1 MLPNNFGVC
10 YGTSS
15 DVCYL
20 LVRGQEAMARTT
32 PTVHNS
38 RLFYQRDGQDCQLV
52 VGTPDWYAWLD
63 TATSFAFRSTQG
75 SFTARK
81 ERSGNKRGNWYWKA
95 YTRRD
100 GRLLHAYLG
109 KTETLTVEHLRA
121 VALELAQEQ
130 QYKDSG
136 ASVLNKRLPASEVHA
151 HTTRLLGEHFKQDA
165 QSILHAQSTAIIGRE
180 QETRTACTLLQRPD
194 VRLLTITGPGGVG
207 KTRLAL
213 HVADILTEDFADG
226 VCYVSLASVT
236 DAALVLPIIA
246 QELGFVEAG
255 ETSLLPRLQAFLR
268 DKHLLLLIDNFEQVV
283 TAAPLLAELLS
294 ACPDLKML
302 VTSREVLHIHI
313 EHELAVPPLALPATP
328 DFSEPDEIRHYPAI
342 ALFIERARFVKPDF
356 QVTDDDTHN
365 LVEICRKLDGLPLA
379 IELAAS
385 RIKLLPLH
393 LLRARLD
400 HRLQLLTGGSRDLP
414 KRQQTL
420 RDTLAWSYELLDA
433 GEQQLFRLLSVFVRG
448 CTLEVAEQFAQAF
461 FQDTEQI
468 LPRIA
473 SLIDKSLLQRV
484 EQSSGEARIIMLET
498 MREYGQERLA
508 ECQEEATARGAHA
521 MHYLALAEQAEGEM
535 RKADQVTWFN
545 RLDQENEN
553 IRVALSWLLE
563 QDNIEAAL
571 RVCSA
576 LWIFW
581 LVRDHR
587 SEGLQW
593 VERAI
598 ARSAHVQCTPMT
610 RARANYAAGVLAESQ
625 GLHQRSVEY
634 WNESLALYEQC
645 DHSPGIA
652 AVLNRLGHVYAR
664 SASSE
669 AHDLYQKSLAL
680 AQQCHEPYATADALV
695 SLADEALGLRDLATA
710 HRLFEE
716 SLNIYTSL
724 GDKRSIAYCL
734 SGLGQVTASDGNHR
748 EAHALLEQS
757 LALLREIKDRVGI
770 AFGLIPLGMTTLYLG
785 DYTTAYALLEESQ
798 TVSKKLGKQNE
809 VARYLG
815 VLGEAVLRQNREDAH
830 GRALLEESLAIFR
843 ETGNEE
849 EVASRLYTLGHIE
862 FTQGN
867 FGAAQKLLG
876 ECLAIFRRLGN
887 QVMTATT
894 LRLLGH
900 LEAQKCNF
908 AEAHTLMQESVA
920 LARQLGDQ
928 WMLSNSLSYL
938 GLVTLN
944 QGKYEEARAPLK
956 ESVALAREI
965 GDQRRLADALGVMA
979 LLPLNE
985 GEYAAAQELLEES
998 LTIFKTREDRYAMVF
1013 RMADLGMLAIRQGK
1027 AENARPLIEEA
1038 LALSIQLGN
1047 RWFTASCLER
1057 LGEVMVAQNQP
1068 LRAAELWG
1076 AAQAVRDAMG
1086 APIPPIEFAP
1096 YKQALEQVKMLL
1108 DQPTFQATW
1117 NAGYT
1122 TPLEQVLADQ
1132 SKLKRSPAQRRASR
1146 TSGHTPRARTTTPP
1160 ALIESLTKR
1169 EREVLRLLMNGASNR
1184 EIARHLIISEGTVK
1198 KHVSNICGK
1207 FSVQRRSQVI
1217 AKALELSSH

>member
-1 MLPNNFGVC
+1 M
-10 YGTSS
+10 T
-15 DVCYL
+15 
-20 LVRGQEAMARTT
+20 RTT

-38 RLFYQRDGQDCQLV
+38 RLFYQRDGLDCQLV

-81 ERSGNKRGNWYWKA
+81 ERAGNKRGNSYWKA
-95 YTRRD
+95 YVRRD

-109 KTETLTVEHLRA
+109 KTETLTVEHLRT

-130 QYKDSG
+130 QYKDSD
-136 ASVLNKRLPASEVHA
+136 ASTSASHKRSSASEIQA
-151 HTTRLLGEHFKQDA
+151 QATRLLGAHFKQDA
-165 QSILHAQSTAIIGRE
+165 QSILHAQSTVIIGRE

-226 VCYVSLASVT
+226 VCYVSLASVS
-236 DAALVLPIIA
+236 DAALVIPTIA

-268 DKHLLLLIDNFEQVV
+268 NEHLLLLIDNFEQVV
-283 TAAPLLAELLS
+283 MAAPLLAELLS

-313 EHELAVPPLALPATP
+313 EHELAVPPLALPAAP
-328 DFSEPDEIRHYPAI
+328 DFPEPDEIHHYPAI

-356 QVTDDDTHN
+356 QVTDDNIQD

-420 RDTLAWSYELLDA
+420 RDTLTWSYELLDA
-433 GEQQLFRLLSVFVRG
+433 GEQQLFRQLSVFVRG
-448 CTLEVAEQFAQAF
+448 CTLEVVEQFAQVF
-461 FQDTEQI
+461 FHDTEQI

-484 EQSSGEARIIMLET
+484 EQSGGEARIIMLET

-508 ECQEEATARGAHA
+508 ECLEEATARDAHA

-535 RKADQVTWFN
+535 RKAGQVMWFN

-553 IRVALSWLLE
+553 IRAALRWLLE
-563 QDNIEAAL
+563 RDNIEAAL

-593 VERAI
+593 VERAL
-598 ARSAHVQCTPMT
+598 ARSARVQCSPMT

-625 GLHQRSVEY
+625 GLHQRSVEC
-634 WNESLALYEQC
+634 WSESLAIYRQC
-645 DHSPGIA
+645 DHQPGIA
-652 AVLNRLGHVYAR
+652 AILNRLGRVYAR

-669 AHDLYQKSLAL
+669 AHDLYQKSLEL
-680 AQQCHEPYATADALV
+680 ARRCHEPYVTADALV
-695 SLADEALGLRDLATA
+695 SLADEALGLWNLAAA
-710 HRLFEE
+710 HTFFEE
-716 SLNIYTSL
+716 SLAIFTSL

-748 EAHALLEQS
+748 EAHTLLTQS

-785 DYTTAYALLEESQ
+785 DYPMAYALLEESQ

-815 VLGEAVLRQNREDAH
+815 VLGEVVLRQNLEDAH

-849 EVASRLYTLGHIE
+849 ETASRLYTLGHIE

-867 FGAAQKLLG
+867 IGAGQKLLG

-908 AEAHTLMQESVA
+908 AEAYTFMQESVA
-920 LARQLGDQ
+920 IARQLGDQ

-956 ESVALAREI
+956 ESVAIAREI

-985 GEYAAAQELLEES
+985 GEYAATQELLEES

-1027 AENARPLIEEA
+1027 AEKARPLIEEA
-1038 LALSIQLGN
+1038 LALSIQMGS

-1068 LRAAELWG
+1068 LRAVELWG
-1076 AAQAVRDAMG
+1076 TAQAIRDAIG
-1086 APIPPIEFAP
+1086 APIPPIEWVP
-1096 YKQALEQVKMLL
+1096 YEHAVEQAKIML
-1108 DQPTFQATW
+1108 DQAEFQATW

-1122 TPLEQVLADQ
+1122 SPLEQVLADQ
-1132 SKLKRSPAQRRASR
+1132 SKLKRSPALRR
-1146 TSGHTPRARTTTPP
+1146 TSRSPGNTSRARNTTPP
-1160 ALIESLTKR
+1160 SLTESLTER
-1169 EREVLRLLMNGASNR
+1169 ERDVLRLLMSGASNR

-1198 KHVSNICGK
+1198 KHVSNICSK

-1217 AKALELSSH
+1217 AKALALNSH

>member
-1 MLPNNFGVC
+1 
-10 YGTSS
+10 
-15 DVCYL
+15 
-20 LVRGQEAMARTT
+20 MARTT

-52 VGTPDWYAWLD
+52 VGTPDWYTWLD

-130 QYKDSG
+130 QYQDSS
-136 ASVLNKRLPASEVHA
+136 ASALNKRSPASEVHA
-151 HTTRLLGEHFKQDA
+151 HTIRLLGEHFKQDA

-255 ETSLLPRLQAFLR
+255 ETSLLPRLQAFLH

-294 ACPDLKML
+294 ACPDVKML

-400 HRLQLLTGGSRDLP
+400 RRLQLLTGGSRDLP

-563 QDNIEAAL
+563 RDNIEAAL

-598 ARSAHVQCTPMT
+598 ARSAQVQCTPMT

-1132 SKLKRSPAQRRASR
+1132 SKLKRSPAQRKASR
-1146 TSGHTPRARTTTPP
+1146 SSGHTSRARTTTPP